1 MNTEKTKSYFWLL
14 ASLVLGAIFLNIVFF
29 VMPMLA
35 RLGDSFQPVRTITVS
50 AEGKTVVTPDL
61 AQFSFSVVTQGQN
74 PETIV
79 DGNNRKVSVA
89 IDFVKSQG
97 VEAKDIKT
105 SGYNLSPD
113 YQYDEKTRRNY
124 IVGYTI
130 NQSVNVKVRDFGKLP
145 KLLAG
150 LTPVGVNQLSGVSFT
165 IDDPDRALEDARKQA
180 FERARTKAQMM
191 ASASGVRLG
200 RVVNVSEYAGG
211 PGPIPYYGRAE
222 AFGKGG
228 DVMVVPPTIEPG
240 TEEVSVQVS
249 IVYELR

>member
-1 MNTEKTKSYFWLL
+1 MNPEKAKVYFWPLL
-14 ASLVLGAIFLNIVFF
+14 NLVLAAVFVNIVLF
-29 VMPMLA
+29 VMPMLS
-35 RLGDSFQPVRTITVS
+35 RLADSFQSVRTIAVS
-50 AEGKTVVTPDL
+50 AEGKTVVSPDL

-79 DGNNRKVSVA
+79 DGNNRKVSAA
-89 IDFVKSQG
+89 IEFVKSQG

-113 YQYDEKTRRNY
+113 YQYDENTRRNY

-130 NQSVNVKVRDFGKLP
+130 TQSVNVKVRDFAKLP

-150 LTPVGVNQLSGVSFT
+150 LTPVGVNQISGISFT
-165 IDDPDRALEDARKQA
+165 IEDLDKVLGEARKQA
-180 FERARTKAQMM
+180 FERARAKAIMM

-200 RVVNVSEYAGG
+200 RVVNVSEYGGG
-211 PGPIPYYGRAE
+211 PGPIPYYGRTE

-228 DVMVVPPTIEPG
+228 DMIAAPTIEPG
-240 TEEVSVQVS
+240 TEEVQVQVS